1 MKSTALIPPS
11 EGISLTLTANAPAVG
26 HGIVSRT
33 LLGTPE
39 LRLVL
44 FTFAAGQELT
54 EHTST
59 SRALIQVLTGEGE
72 FVVDGVAR
80 TLKAGDLLHLPPKM
94 SHAVI
99 AKTEMT
105 MLLTLAPER
114 KDTRAPEKPQASGD
128 SDG

>member
-1 MKSTALIPPS
+1 MKSTALISPDQSTSIALS
-11 EGISLTLTANAPAVG
+11 ESAPAVG

-33 LLGTPE
+33 LLATPE
-39 LRLVL
+39 LRVVL

-59 SRALIQVLTGEGE
+59 SRALVQVLTGEGE
-72 FVVDGVAR
+72 FVVGGEPR
-80 TLKAGDLLHLPPKM
+80 LLKAGEILHFPPGM
-94 SHAVI
+94 RHAVN

-114 KDTRAPEKPQASGD
+114 KANPV
-128 SDG
+128 